1 MGLNFVVD
9 GRLCGR
15 DENRRDLAEQ
25 EFGQIS
31 AGGFP
36 QPKYVDPVA
45 QIDSGPYVTHCIV
58 TRCRQEVA
66 MANTYAVILRPEP
79 DGGYTV
85 RVPALPEIVTFGADE
100 VEAMAMAKV
109 AIELVLQ
116 SRTQVGEPIPPADA
130 PHYREVTVSV
140 A

>member
-1 MGLNFVVD
+1 
-9 GRLCGR
+9 
-15 DENRRDLAEQ
+15 
-25 EFGQIS
+25 
-31 AGGFP
+31 
-36 QPKYVDPVA
+36 
-45 QIDSGPYVTHCIV
+45 
-58 TRCRQEVA
+58 